1 MQTQLLVRARPAW
14 ISKMSFARTFSAQ
27 THLLKGKIVTVEVD
41 ITKNTLHAFTLVGL
55 PDKAVDESKDRMSS
69 ALKNSGFTSPK
80 NQNQKIV
87 ISLSPADL
95 KKEGP
100 YFDLAIALTYLLSSG
115 EMDFDI
121 NGRIF
126 LGELSLNGELQPI
139 KGALPLT
146 QEAKARGFKEIF
158 LPEQNARE
166 AALVD
171 GITIYGAK
179 TLKEVV
185 DHIYKIKKDKDGKPL
200 EKERQ
205 KLKPTP
211 KTEIDN
217 AKVEIHNIDFSDIR
231 GQEGAKR
238 GLEIA
243 AAGGHNIAM
252 SGPPGTGKTMLAR
265 VFSHVLPDL
274 KNEEI
279 LEITGIHSIV
289 GLLDDDLVTRTP
301 FRAPHHTASYVS
313 MIGGGANPK
322 PGEVTLAHRGVL
334 FLDEFPEFEKRV
346 IESLR
351 QPLEDNVVSISRAR
365 GSVVFPSNFI
375 LVAAMNPCPCGNKG
389 SKQKQC
395 ICKPSDLDRYARKLS
410 GPIMD
415 RIDIW
420 VNVGAVDYEKL
431 SSTETFGDKTQNIKD
446 RVKNARD
453 IQAKRFKNSTR
464 KINTNSE
471 MNVKDLAIYAPL
483 TPEVKKLLNESAE
496 KLDLS
501 ARAYHRVIKLARTI
515 ADIEGSEGINS
526 SHILEALQY
535 RPRN

>member
-1 MQTQLLVRARPAW
+1 MGIL
-14 ISKMSFARTFSAQ
+14 IYMSFSRIYSAQ

-41 ITKNTLHAFTLVGL
+41 ITKKTLHSFTLVGL

-69 ALKNSGFTSPK
+69 ALKNSGFESPK
-80 NQNQKIV
+80 NQNQKVV

-100 YFDLAIALTYLLSSG
+100 YFDLAIALAYLLSA
-115 EMDFDI
+115 EEINFDPES
-121 NGRIF
+121 RIF
-126 LGELSLNGELQPI
+126 LGELSLNGELRPI

-146 QEAKARGFKEIF
+146 QEAKKLGFKEIF
-158 LPEQNARE
+158 LPIDNAKE

-171 GITIYGAK
+171 GIIIYGVK
-179 TLKEVV
+179 DLKEVI
-185 DHIYKIKKDKDGKPL
+185 DHIFIPKKDRKGNLL
-200 EKERQ
+200 EKERE
-205 KLKPTP
+205 KILPFP
-211 KTEIDN
+211 KTEI
-217 AKVEIHNIDFSDIR
+217 IHKEKMNIIDFSDIK

-243 AAGGHNIAM
+243 ASGGHNIAM

-265 VFSHVLPDL
+265 VFSNILPDL
-274 KNEEI
+274 DKDDC
-279 LEITGIHSIV
+279 LEITGIHSVV
-289 GLLDDDLVTRTP
+289 GLLEDAIITDPP

-346 IESLR
+346 LESLR
-351 QPLEDNVVSISRAR
+351 QPLEDNIVSISRAR
-365 GSVVFPSNFI
+365 GSAIFPSNFI

-389 SKQKQC
+389 NKQKDC
-395 ICKPSDLDRYARKLS
+395 ICKQGDLDRYKRKLS

-420 VNVGAVDYEKL
+420 VTVQNVDYEKL
-431 SSTETFGDKTQNIKD
+431 SSVIQEGEKTNTIKE
-446 RVKNARD
+446 RVKNARE
-453 IQAKRFKNSTR
+453 IQTKRFKNAPR

-471 MNVKDLAIYAPL
+471 MNVKELNIYAPL
-483 TPEVKKLLNESAE
+483 DNETKKLLNQSAE
-496 KLDLS
+496 RLQLS
-501 ARAYHRVIKLARTI
+501 ARAYHRTIKLARTI
-515 ADIEGSEGINS
+515 ADLEGTPNISQT
-526 SHILEALQY
+526 HILEALQY
-535 RPRN
+535 RPREN

>member
-1 MQTQLLVRARPAW
+1 
-14 ISKMSFARTFSAQ
+14 MSFSRVYSAQ
-27 THLLKGKIVTVEVD
+27 THLLRGKIVTVEID
-41 ITKNTLHAFTLVGL
+41 ITKNTLQAFTLVGL

-69 ALKNSGFTSPK
+69 ALKNSGYPSPK

-100 YFDLAIALTYLLSSG
+100 YFDLAIALSYLLSA
-115 EMDFDI
+115 EEI
-121 NGRIF
+121 NFNPEKRIF
-126 LGELSLNGELQPI
+126 LGELSLNGELRPI

-146 QEAKARGFKEIF
+146 QEAKKLGYEEIF
-158 LPEQNARE
+158 LPIENAVE
-166 AALVD
+166 ASLVE

-179 TLKEVV
+179 NLKEVI
-185 DHIYKIKKDKDGKPL
+185 DHIYIARKDKNGVLLEPERSKIKPS
-200 EKERQ
+200 
-205 KLKPTP
+205 P
-211 KTEIDN
+211 KTIIN
-217 AKVEIHNIDFSDIR
+217 HVAKINNVDFSDIK

-243 AAGGHNIAM
+243 ASGGHNIAM

-265 VFSHVLPDL
+265 VFSQILPDL
-274 KNEEI
+274 QTDDC

-289 GLLDDDLVTRTP
+289 GLLDDVIITEPP

-346 IESLR
+346 LEALR
-351 QPLEDNVVSISRAR
+351 QPLEDNFVSISRAR
-365 GSVVFPSNFI
+365 GSAIFPSNFM

-389 SKQKQC
+389 NKQKVC
-395 ICKPSDLDRYARKLS
+395 ICKPQDLDRYKRKLS

-420 VNVGAVDYEKL
+420 VNVGNVDYEKL
-431 SSTETFGDKTQNIKD
+431 SSIKQEGERTETIKERVRRAREIQN
-446 RVKNARD
+446 
-453 IQAKRFKNSTR
+453 KRFNNSAR

-471 MNVKDLAIYAPL
+471 INVKELNIYAPL
-483 TPEVKKLLNESAE
+483 DEATKKLLNQSAE
-496 KLDLS
+496 RLQLS
-501 ARAYHRVIKLARTI
+501 ARAYHRTIKLARTI
-515 ADIEGSEGINS
+515 ADLEGSENINQN
-526 SHILEALQY
+526 HILEALQY
-535 RPRN
+535 RPREN

>member
-1 MQTQLLVRARPAW
+1 
-14 ISKMSFARTFSAQ
+14 MSFSRVYSAQ

-41 ITKNTLHAFTLVGL
+41 ITKGTLHAFTLVGL

-69 ALKNSGFTSPK
+69 ALKNSGYNSPK
-80 NQNQKIV
+80 NQNQKVV

-100 YFDLAIALTYLLSSG
+100 YFDLAIALAYLLSG
-115 EMDFDI
+115 EDI
-121 NGRIF
+121 NFDPEKKIF
-126 LGELSLNGELQPI
+126 LGELSLNGDLRPI

-146 QEAKARGFKEIF
+146 QEAKRLGYKEIF
-158 LPEQNARE
+158 LPIENAEE

-179 TLKEVV
+179 NLREVL
-185 DHIYKIKKDKDGKPL
+185 DHLHEARRDKKGELLEPETKNIIPQPQTKIIYK
-200 EKERQ
+200 EK
-205 KLKPTP
+205 
-211 KTEIDN
+211 IN
-217 AKVEIHNIDFSDIR
+217 NIDFGDIK

-265 VFSHVLPDL
+265 VFSHILPDL
-274 KNEEI
+274 SKDDI

-289 GLLDDDLVTRTP
+289 GLLEDNLVTDSP

-313 MIGGGANPK
+313 IIGGGVNVK
-322 PGEVTLAHRGVL
+322 PGEVTLAHKGVL

-351 QPLEDNVVSISRAR
+351 QPLEDNCVSISRAK
-365 GSVVFPSNFI
+365 GSAIFPSNFI
-375 LVAAMNPCPCGNKG
+375 LIAAMNPCPCGHKG
-389 SKQKQC
+389 DKQKQC
-395 ICKPSDLDRYARKLS
+395 ICKPMDLDRYKRKLS
-410 GPIMD
+410 GPIID

-420 VNVGAVDYEKL
+420 VTVGAVDFDKL
-431 SSTETFGDKTQNIKD
+431 SETKSTGERTETIKERVMRARNIEE
-446 RVKNARD
+446 
-453 IQAKRFKNSTR
+453 KRFKTSPR
-464 KINTNSE
+464 KIKTNSE
-471 MNVKDLAIYAPL
+471 MNVKELAIFAPL
-483 TPEVKKLLNESAE
+483 TEEIKKLLNSSAE
-496 KLDLS
+496 RLQLS
-501 ARAYHRVIKLARTI
+501 ARAYHRIIKLARTI
-515 ADIEGSEGINS
+515 ADLESSENITQ

-535 RPRN
+535 RPREMS